1 MNGGSVTSGGFC
13 PKNNALVITTSK
25 NEVYVFDV
33 EAKELGEWSKRHTHE
48 LPTRFQDFPGEV
60 IGLSF
65 HKMSPFSVMI
75 YSARAMCVIDFGLP
89 VVQDVQ
95 LSTSE
100 KTDSQKAAKT
110 KVKRKHR
117 DEDLKQEKRNNFT
130 FFAFKDPVLFAGHL
144 LDSSILVV

>member
-75 YSARAMCVIDFGLP
+75 YSAR
-89 VVQDVQ
+89 
-95 LSTSE
+95 
-100 KTDSQKAAKT
+100 
-110 KVKRKHR
+110 
-117 DEDLKQEKRNNFT
+117 
-130 FFAFKDPVLFAGHL
+130 
-144 LDSSILVV
+144 